1 MFRLAKSGL
10 GKAKIKLLFG
20 TEQAYEK
27 YVETLTLVDGVQQR
41 EAVAEKFRHQLFER
55 FPKLESALSDEIF
68 DAEMEEL
75 ALKREVSRL
84 HLGNTRAERIA
95 VDSMDEKVAMLAAG
109 SMQPVLCS
117 LIQAALKKRTA
128 RKGTADFAYYYCFK
142 CVRAPTTLLI
152 TAALL
157 ILYYLYY

>member
-75 ALKREVSRL
+75 TLKREVSRL

-128 RKGTADFAYYYCFK
+128 RKGTADLAYYYCINPSGLPQ
-142 CVRAPTTLLI
+142 RYLL
-152 TAALL
+152 LL
-157 ILYYLYY
+157 HY